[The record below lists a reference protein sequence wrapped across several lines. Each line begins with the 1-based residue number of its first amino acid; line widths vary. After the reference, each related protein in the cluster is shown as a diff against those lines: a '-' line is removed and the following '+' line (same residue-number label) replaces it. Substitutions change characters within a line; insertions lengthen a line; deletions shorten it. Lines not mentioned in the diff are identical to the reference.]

1 MSMVSAYFITA
12 GILIPLLFFNRSQ
25 RLSHFL
31 VFAFI
36 GLLGALCL
44 YEAKHLNLPEGSL
57 FKADALG
64 VLFIFVLF
72 IISFFAAFHYVIYAN
87 KRKQTARSIGLHNA
101 SFLIFITAISGV
113 FLSTHIGMLW
123 AFLEASTLSGAA
135 LIYHDR
141 DKLALEATWKY
152 LFVSSIGVTL
162 GFAGI
167 MFLSIAAS
175 NTPNYIDNL
184 VAVAPGMNV
193 GWLKTSFIFVLAG
206 FSVKMGIVPFFTID
220 IDAKDSSPSPIG
232 AMFSGPLMSVGFM
245 AIYRFYQIYA
255 HTSILEW
262 MNHLLLLTGVLSLF
276 FAAVFILK
284 TNNYKRMLAYSSME
298 HAGLILVAFS
308 TGVNGYIVAILHLVL
323 HAFAKAGMFFEIGQV
338 HRVFNSKIEEECG
351 GYFKRSPVGSIALLA
366 GLLCIVAMPP
376 SGLFMTEF
384 MLFKSLMIS
393 GHWAIVFIVM
403 FLLCFFVYAMVRNFF
418 TLVFIE
424 NQHARTVETVATWE
438 SISPLLLIGSVLFFG
453 VVSPDF
459 LISIIQQAVKVLPTT
474 ASLALQP

>member
-1 MSMVSAYFITA
+1 MVTLYFIAA
-12 GILIPLLFFNRSQ
+12 GIFIPVLFFNRNI
-25 RLSHFL
+25 RISHTL

-36 GLLGALCL
+36 SILGALCI
-44 YEAKHLNLPEGSL
+44 YEARHLYSVESSF
-57 FKADALG
+57 FKAGPLG
-64 VLFIFVLF
+64 VLFIFVTL
-72 IISFFAAFHYVIYAN
+72 IISFFSHIHYVIYAN
-87 KRKQTARSIGLHNA
+87 KREQGARSVSVHNS
-101 SFLIFITAISGV
+101 SFVIFVTAISGV
-113 FLSTHIGMLW
+113 FLSTHLGMLW
-123 AFLEASTLSGAA
+123 AFLEASTLSGTA

-141 DKLALEATWKY
+141 DKLSLEATWKY

-175 NTPNYIDNL
+175 NTPNYIDEL
-184 VAVAPGMNV
+184 VAVAPRMNV
-193 GWLKTSFIFVLAG
+193 GWLKTSFIFVVAG
-206 FSVKMGIVPFFTID
+206 FSVKMGVVPFFTID

-262 MNHLLLLTGVLSLF
+262 MNHLLLVTGVLSLF

-298 HAGLILVAFS
+298 HAGLILIAFS
-308 TGVNGYIVAILHLVL
+308 TGVTGYLVAILHLVL

-338 HRVFNSKIEEECG
+338 HRAFGSKLEEECG
-351 GYFKRSPVGSIALLA
+351 GYFKHSPVGSITLLA
-366 GLLCIVAMPP
+366 GLLCVIAMPP

-393 GHWAIVFIVM
+393 GQWWIVFIVM
-403 FLLCFFVYAMVRNFF
+403 FLLCFFVYAMVKKFF
-418 TLVFIE
+418 TLIFIKNE
-424 NQHARTVETVATWE
+424 NAQSAEEVHPLE
-438 SISPLLLIGSVLFFG
+438 SLSPLLLIGAVLVFG

-459 LISIIQQAVKVLPTT
+459 LIQIIQQAIQVLPGGQVL
-474 ASLALQP
+474 SNY

>member
-1 MSMVSAYFITA
+1 MVTEYFIAA
-12 GILIPLLFFNRSQ
+12 GILAPILFFNRNI
-25 RLSHFL
+25 RISHFL
-31 VFAFI
+31 IFAFI
-36 GLLGALCL
+36 LLMGGLCF
-44 YEAKHLNLPEGSL
+44 YEARHLNLVENSF

-64 VLFIFVLF
+64 VLFLFVTF
-72 IISFFAAFHYVIYAN
+72 IISFFSAIHYVIYAS
-87 KRKQTARSIGLHNA
+87 KRNQSANTIGIHNA

-113 FLSTHIGMLW
+113 FLSTHVGMLW

-141 DKLALEATWKY
+141 DKLSLEATWKY

-175 NTPNYIDNL
+175 NTPNYIDEL
-184 VAVAPGMNV
+184 VARAPMMNI

-206 FSVKMGIVPFFTID
+206 FSVKMGVVPFFTID

-245 AIYRFYQIYA
+245 AIFRFYQIYA
-255 HTSILEW
+255 HTIILEW
-262 MNHLLLLTGVLSLF
+262 MNHLILLTGVLSLF
-276 FAAVFILK
+276 FAAVFILR

-298 HAGLILVAFS
+298 HAGLILIAFS
-308 TGVNGYIVAILHLVL
+308 TGVTGYFVAILHLVL

-338 HRVFNSKIEEECG
+338 TRVFNSKIEEHCG
-351 GYFKRSPVGSIALLA
+351 GYFKTSPVGSITLLA

-393 GHWAIVFIVM
+393 SQWWIVFIVM
-403 FLLCFFVYAMVRNFF
+403 FFLCFFVYAMVRNFF
-418 TLVFIE
+418 TLIFID
-424 NQHARTVETVATWE
+424 NKNAHPVEVAPALE
-438 SISPLLLIGSVLFFG
+438 SLSPLLLISAVLFFG

-459 LISIIQQAVKVLPTT
+459 LISIIQQAIQVLPGATR
-474 ASLALQP
+474 P